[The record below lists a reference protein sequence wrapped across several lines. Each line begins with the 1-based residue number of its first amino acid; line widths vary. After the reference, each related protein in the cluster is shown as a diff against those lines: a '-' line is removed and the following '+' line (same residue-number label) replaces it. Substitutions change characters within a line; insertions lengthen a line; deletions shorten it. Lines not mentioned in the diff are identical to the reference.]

1 MGNQTARQH
10 EPSVAETQQAGLTA
24 NIARA
29 ASQVIFEGLPDEIV
43 ELTRQCFLDW
53 LGVTIAG
60 TREPLVQ
67 ILMDEVNEQG
77 GHPQATLIGRSGKV
91 STRQA
96 AMVNGAASHALD
108 YDDVNWTLQGHSSVA
123 IIPGL
128 LSLAEFRGASGR
140 DFIAAFVAGYETACR
155 VGRLV
160 SPSHYQRGFHATSTV
175 GAIGAAAAC
184 ASLLRLDPDKTA
196 HAFGIAATR
205 AAGLKSMFGTM
216 CKPLHAGSAA
226 ENGLLAALLAA
237 RGFDSR
243 KDVLECAQ
251 GFADTQSDGPSVE
264 AALELPRA
272 GYYLR
277 ENLFK
282 FHAAC
287 YLTHSAIDC
296 CARLRQEAGL
306 RPSDISEVVVQV
318 DSGVGGVCNI
328 QEPESGLEAKFSLR
342 LTSAFALAG
351 IDTASITSYS
361 TENCTD
367 PLLVSLRDKVRVEF
381 QSGWPATRTAV
392 AIELHN
398 GRCLRAEHDS
408 GIPAADIELQGSR
421 LVSKF
426 HSLVDPL
433 LPCGTPDGIVTLAK
447 DLQNL
452 ASLDSVIAPCCHA
465 LSRNKPG
472 GSQHS

>member
-1 MGNQTARQH
+1 M
-10 EPSVAETQQAGLTA
+10 
-24 NIARA
+24 I
-29 ASQVIFEGLPDEIV
+29 
-43 ELTRQCFLDW
+43 
-53 LGVTIAG
+53 
-60 TREPLVQ
+60 
-67 ILMDEVNEQG
+67 
-77 GHPQATLIGRSGKV
+77 
-91 STRQA
+91 
-96 AMVNGAASHALD
+96 NGAASHALD
-108 YDDVNWTLQGHSSVA
+108 YDDVNWTLQGHPSVA

-128 LSLAEFRGASGR
+128 LALAEFRAASGK

-184 ASLLRLDPDKTA
+184 ANLLRLDPDKSA
-196 HAFGIAATR
+196 SAFGIAATR

-251 GFADTQSDGPSVE
+251 GFADTQSDGANID
-264 AALELPRA
+264 AALGPPRA

-287 YLTHSAIDC
+287 YLTHAAIDC

-306 RPSDISEVVVQV
+306 RPSDIREVVVQV

-328 QEPESGLEAKFSLR
+328 QNPDSGLEAKFSLR

-361 TENCTD
+361 ADNCTD
-367 PLLVSLRDKVRVEF
+367 PVAVSLRDKVRVEF

-392 AIELHN
+392 AIELRD

-408 GIPAADIELQGSR
+408 GIPAADLELQGSR
-421 LVSKF
+421 LGSKF

-433 LPCGTPDGIVTLAK
+433 LPPGTPEALLALVNELQ
-447 DLQNL
+447 DLANL
-452 ASLDSVIAPCCHA
+452 EALIALCRRSDSD
-465 LSRNKPG
+465 
-472 GSQHS
+472 

>member
-1 MGNQTARQH
+1 MGNQSTRAPEH
-10 EPSVAETQQAGLTA
+10 PAPETEETQSAGVTAAFARTSSGLT
-24 NIARA
+24 
-29 ASQVIFEGLPDEIV
+29 FESLPNDLV
-43 ELTRQCFLDW
+43 ELSRQCLLDW

-67 ILMDEVNEQG
+67 ILVEEATEQG
-77 GHPQATLIGRSGKV
+77 GHPQAFLIGRSGKV

-108 YDDVNWTLQGHSSVA
+108 YDDVNWTLQGHPSVA

-128 LSLAEFRGASGR
+128 LALAEFRGASGK
-140 DFIAAFVAGYETACR
+140 DFIAAFVAGYETACK

-160 SPSHYQRGFHATSTV
+160 SPSHYRRGFHATSTV

-184 ASLLRLDPDKTA
+184 ANLLRLDPDKTA
-196 HAFGIAATR
+196 NAFGVAATR

-243 KDVLECAQ
+243 KDVLECGQ
-251 GFADTQSDGPSVE
+251 GFADTQSDGPNTH
-264 AALELPRA
+264 AALEAPGA

-306 RPSDISEVVVQV
+306 RPSDISEVVLQV

-328 QEPESGLEAKFSLR
+328 QNPASGLEAKFSLR

-351 IDTASITSYS
+351 TDTASITSYS
-361 TENCTD
+361 SDNCAD

-392 AIELHN
+392 AIELHD

-408 GIPAADIELQGSR
+408 GIPAADVELQGSR
-421 LVSKF
+421 LLSKF

-433 LPCGTPDGIVTLAK
+433 LPSGSPEALVSRVSELQDLANLDTL
-447 DLQNL
+447 
-452 ASLDSVIAPCCHA
+452 IA
-465 LSRNKPG
+465 LSQPRTN
-472 GSQHS
+472 

>member
-1 MGNQTARQH
+1 MGNQSAQTSEHPQAKTKQDSSAGVTA
-10 EPSVAETQQAGLTA
+10 TL
-24 NIARA
+24 ARA
-29 ASQVIFEGLPDEIV
+29 SSQVVFESLPDEIA
-43 ELTRQCFLDW
+43 ELTRQCLLDW

-60 TREPLVQ
+60 ARQPLVQ
-67 ILMDEVNEQG
+67 ILVDETADQG
-77 GHPQATLIGRSGKV
+77 GHPQATLIGRSTKV

-96 AMVNGAASHALD
+96 ALVNGAASHALD
-108 YDDVNWTLQGHSSVA
+108 YDDVNWTLQGHPSVA

-128 LSLAEFRGASGR
+128 LGLAEHRRASGK
-140 DFIAAFVAGYETACR
+140 DFIAAFVAGYETACK

-184 ASLLRLDPDKTA
+184 ASLLQLDPDKTA

-264 AALELPRA
+264 AALKRPRA

-296 CARLRQEAGL
+296 CARLRHEAGL
-306 RPSDISEVVVQV
+306 RPSDVSEVVVQA

-328 QEPESGLEAKFSLR
+328 QEPDSGLEAKFSLR

-361 TENCTD
+361 AENCAD

-392 AIELHN
+392 AIGLSD

-408 GIPAADIELQGSR
+408 GIPAADLEVQGSR

-433 LPCGTPDGIVTLAK
+433 LPSGSAEALVSRVNELQDLRNLDTLIA
-447 DLQNL
+447 LSSPR
-452 ASLDSVIAPCCHA
+452 ASLGY
-465 LSRNKPG
+465 R
-472 GSQHS
+472 